1 MDTKIH
7 ASQLSLG
14 LLAICCFLG
23 FCSTFLIP
31 EPTGLSLEETAAMF
45 FDLDEDE
52 NDMMD
57 KDPEGNGAVDYP
69 VFADEFS
76 GYTAP
81 AQGLGMFT
89 HSLQK
94 QTKSKSEMASRLLLI
109 FPPLFFFLQISH
121 LWEGCSEV

>member
-1 MDTKIH
+1 MVVGASNNISNSYPMDTKIH

-31 EPTGLSLEETAAMF
+31 EPTGLSLEETAARF
-45 FDLDEDE
+45 FDLDDDE
-52 NDMMD
+52 NEMMD
-57 KDPEGNGAVDYP
+57 KDPEGSGAVDYP

-81 AQGLGMFT
+81 AQGLGST
-89 HSLQK
+89 HTLPNPQK
-94 QTKSKSEMASRLLLI
+94 RKSKLVSTFLPLRGLI
-109 FPPLFFFLQISH
+109 
-121 LWEGCSEV
+121 